1 MSRKVKR
8 AIVFELS
15 RLTEEQKIILGYLTY
30 HAGKLWNQANYLIK
44 NKLAK
49 PYYVDLYHKL
59 KDTSI
64 HLLSLQSRCA
74 QIIPDELARGWSNF
88 FKFLENP
95 KKFKS
100 KGIEIVRPPKYVNPE
115 IPHRAVIW
123 DKTGFKIEKSKI
135 RLSLSKELKKHL
147 LARFALC
154 AEYLWL
160 DTGYEGLKE
169 LKVLNIQIVPYKSYG
184 HLSYKLVVVYEKEV
198 VEVKKKGSRALA
210 IDYGVS
216 NFATCVIEG
225 NPVAYIIDGRGLKTL
240 LWKKLKKIARL
251 QSRLDNLN

>member
-74 QIIPDELARGWSNF
+74 QIILDELARGWSNF

-95 KKFKS
+95 KNLK
-100 KGIEIVRPPKYVNPE
+100 RDRNC
-115 IPHRAVIW
+115 
-123 DKTGFKIEKSKI
+123 KT
-135 RLSLSKELKKHL
+135 
-147 LARFALC
+147 
-154 AEYLWL
+154 
-160 DTGYEGLKE
+160 T
-169 LKVLNIQIVPYKSYG
+169 
-184 HLSYKLVVVYEKEV
+184 
-198 VEVKKKGSRALA
+198 
-210 IDYGVS
+210 
-216 NFATCVIEG
+216 
-225 NPVAYIIDGRGLKTL
+225 
-240 LWKKLKKIARL
+240 
-251 QSRLDNLN
+251 